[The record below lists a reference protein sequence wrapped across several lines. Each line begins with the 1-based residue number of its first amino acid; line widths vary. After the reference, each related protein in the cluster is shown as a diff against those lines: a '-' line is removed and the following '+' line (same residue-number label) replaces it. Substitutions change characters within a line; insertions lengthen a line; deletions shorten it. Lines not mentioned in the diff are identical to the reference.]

1 MSDPQ
6 LLRLREEYRRVEKRK
21 HEIEVSIV
29 DLENRL
35 LLINACI
42 VSLERDE
49 RPADST
55 LETLNIRAKSSL
67 ALFYK
72 ASGLRKQ
79 TEALVVERRAEVQT
93 LMSKL
98 ESLTVCP
105 RCSGLG
111 TLSAATRYERMQ
123 EEGMII
129 PVSSTSNCDFCN
141 GSGKVVLADKGT

>member
-6 LLRLREEYRRVEKRK
+6 LLRLREEYRRVEKRR
-21 HEIEVSIV
+21 HEIEVSIG

-42 VSLERDE
+42 ASLERHE
-49 RPADST
+49 RPADAT
-55 LETLNIRAKSSL
+55 LEILNIAAKSNL

-79 TEALVVERRAEVQT
+79 MEASVIEKKAEVQNM
-93 LMSKL
+93 MSKL

-105 RCSGLG
+105 KCSGLG

-123 EEGMII
+123 EGMII
-129 PVSSTSNCDFCN
+129 PVPSISNCNLC
-141 GSGKVVLADKGT
+141 GGTGKLVLAGK